1 MQKNL
6 RINFFFFK
14 DFILKL
20 SLLNRIESKKKR
32 SIIYQVY
39 IRRHQEEFLLETFKI
54 STEANIRD
62 IEHVTW
68 F

>member
-1 MQKNL
+1 MQKNF

-20 SLLNRIESKKKR
+20 SLLNRIEWKKKR

-54 STEANIRD
+54 STEANIPD

>member
-6 RINFFFFK
+6 RINEFFSK

>member
-1 MQKNL
+1 MQKNF

>member
-1 MQKNL
+1 MQKNF

-20 SLLNRIESKKKR
+20 SLLNRIEWKKKR
-32 SIIYQVY
+32 SILYQVY

>member
-6 RINFFFFK
+6 RINEFFSK

-54 STEANIRD
+54 STEANIPD

>member
-6 RINFFFFK
+6 RINEFFSK

-20 SLLNRIESKKKR
+20 SLLNRIEWKKKR

>member
-20 SLLNRIESKKKR
+20 SLLNRIEWKKKR

-54 STEANIRD
+54 STEANIQD

>member
-20 SLLNRIESKKKR
+20 SLLNRIEWKKKR

>member
-1 MQKNL
+1 MQKNF

-20 SLLNRIESKKKR
+20 SLLNRIEWKKKR